1 MSTGMLPFL
10 SSDFHWCCQH
20 WRRIFRPDGCY
31 KMRAAGRNWSRRN
44 YCWLL
49 GILHS
54 WIGYPHI
61 HFAHRLRRNL
71 DPRQF
76 RHSTNHHS
84 ELNFP
89 TIADNCLFKSRTLT
103 CLQIVDGSSW
113 WRQLTLKWKLILLEM
128 VVVQRL
134 LVTVEEALRRIRQP
148 PQHSSGRALLIK
160 LLMGDDHKG
169 RQEDQRQFHLCGNF
183 KLRM

>member
-1 MSTGMLPFL
+1 MLPFW
-10 SSDFHWCCQH
+10 SSDFRWCCQC
-20 WRRIFRPDGCY
+20 WTKIFRPDGRY
-31 KMRAAGRNWSRRN
+31 KTRAGSGWSHRNC
-44 YCWLL
+44 CWLL

-61 HFAHRLRRNL
+61 HFVHRLPRNL

-76 RHSTNHHS
+76 RHSVNLHS
-84 ELNFP
+84 EWNSP
-89 TIADNCLFKSRTLT
+89 TIADNCLFKSRILT

-113 WRQLTLKWKLILLEM
+113 WRQLTLKWKLILLEV

-134 LVTVEEALRRIRQP
+134 VTVEKVLRRIRQP
-148 PQHSSGRALLIK
+148 PKHSSGRALLVE

-169 RQEDQRQFHLCGNF
+169 RQEDQRQFHLCGHF
-183 KLRM
+183 KW